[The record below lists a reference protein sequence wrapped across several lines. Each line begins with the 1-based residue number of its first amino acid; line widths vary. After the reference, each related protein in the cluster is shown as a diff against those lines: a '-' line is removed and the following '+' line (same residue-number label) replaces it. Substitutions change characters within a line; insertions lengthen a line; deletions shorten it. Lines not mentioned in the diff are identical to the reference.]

1 METVA
6 NLDLEIQFG
15 FATKIQFG
23 SNVTHQYHCS
33 SQLVPSLDRREEVS
47 NYVVTIL
54 INFLSLSKQAPP
66 WYHQAHSCARNTCFL
81 PCTSSPPS
89 NTQFSPSS
97 LFFIIGH
104 CLPLPSSTPGN
115 IVLLPCTSASINH
128 LNLNLVSSNTFQSL
142 PLFLDLF
149 IC

>member
-1 METVA
+1 MIFRSSELRNVILKALLWESEMETVA
-6 NLDLEIQFG
+6 NLDEIQFG
-15 FATKIQFG
+15 FATKHQAV

-54 INFLSLSKQAPP
+54 INFLSHSNK
-66 WYHQAHSCARNTCFL
+66 YHHQAHSCARNTCFL

-89 NTQFSPSS
+89 NIQFSPSS

-104 CLPLPSSTPGN
+104 CLSLPSSTPGN
-115 IVLLPCTSASINH
+115 
-128 LNLNLVSSNTFQSL
+128 SSPTLYFGFYQSS
-142 PLFLDLF
+142 
-149 IC
+149 

>member
-15 FATKIQFG
+15 IATNIQFG
-23 SNVTHQYHCS
+23 SDVTHQYHCS

-54 INFLSLSKQAPP
+54 INFLSHSNKFH
-66 WYHQAHSCARNTCFL
+66 HQAHSCARNTCFL

-89 NTQFSPSS
+89 NIQFSPSS

-115 IVLLPCTSASINH
+115 
-128 LNLNLVSSNTFQSL
+128 SSPTLYFGFYQSS
-142 PLFLDLF
+142 
-149 IC
+149 

>member
-15 FATKIQFG
+15 IATKIQFG

-54 INFLSLSKQAPP
+54 INFLSHSNK
-66 WYHQAHSCARNTCFL
+66 YHHQAHSCARNTCFL

-89 NTQFSPSS
+89 KFPILS
-97 LFFIIGH
+97 FIIVLYH
-104 CLPLPSSTPGN
+104 WSLSPLTKLNSWEYSSPTLYFGFYQ
-115 IVLLPCTSASINH
+115 
-128 LNLNLVSSNTFQSL
+128 SS
-142 PLFLDLF
+142 
-149 IC
+149 

>member
-15 FATKIQFG
+15 IATKIQFG

-66 WYHQAHSCARNTCFL
+66 PGSLLCQKYLFPTLHLFPSFKYPILSFIIVLYHWSLSLLTKLNSWEY
-81 PCTSSPPS
+81 SSP
-89 NTQFSPSS
+89 TLHFS
-97 LFFIIGH
+97 FY
-104 CLPLPSSTPGN
+104 
-115 IVLLPCTSASINH
+115 
-128 LNLNLVSSNTFQSL
+128 Q
-142 PLFLDLF
+142 
-149 IC
+149 

>member
-6 NLDLEIQFG
+6 NLDLEIQFE

-54 INFLSLSKQAPP
+54 INFLSNSKC
-66 WYHQAHSCARNTCFL
+66 HQA
-81 PCTSSPPS
+81 
-89 NTQFSPSS
+89 PSS
-97 LFFIIGH
+97 LLCQKYLFPTLYLF
-104 CLPLPSSTPGN
+104 PS
-115 IVLLPCTSASINH
+115 
-128 LNLNLVSSNTFQSL
+128 FK
-142 PLFLDLF
+142 
-149 IC
+149 